1 MDELER
7 RHIACLL
14 DDINDEELWGGTSS
28 TDECS
33 LDEDVDVLETSNY

>member
-7 RHIACLL
+7 RHIAFLL
-14 DDINDEELWGGTSS
+14 DDISDDDIWGGSSS

-33 LDEDVDVLETSNY
+33 SDENYYILEF